1 MYPFRKLKNILFIF
15 VLLNS
20 VSLQSC
26 ANQME
31 KNNQNISTAI
41 ATEVDSIKN
50 EAILKLGAARIEA
63 YIDLLKNKK
72 VGFVGNHSSMIGTT
86 NVVDTLLSL
95 GIDIAKIYSP
105 EHGFRGTAD
114 AGEKVNSSVDEKTGL
129 PIFSLYGDNKKPSV
143 EMLKGI
149 DLIVFDIQDVGARF
163 YTYIS
168 TLHYVMEACAEQKIP
183 VIVLDRPN
191 PNGYYIDGPILEE
204 KYKSFVGMHPI
215 PVVHGMTIG
224 EYAQMI
230 NGEKWL
236 NNKLQT
242 DLQVIKMENY
252 THFFRYDLPQAPSPN
267 LPNMD
272 AVYLY
277 PSLCFLEGTPISVGR
292 GTEKPFQ
299 QFGHPSFKNYSFVFT
314 PKPMFGAK
322 DPKLNGEKCYGQLLS
337 DAAKEIKTNGQINL
351 EWLIESYNQYEPK
364 EKFFTNFFNLLAG
377 NNTLQQQIKA
387 GKTAIE
393 IHDSWK
399 NGLDKFQTEVRSK
412 YLLYEDF

>member
-1 MYPFRKLKNILFIF
+1 
-15 VLLNS
+15 
-20 VSLQSC
+20 
-26 ANQME
+26 ME